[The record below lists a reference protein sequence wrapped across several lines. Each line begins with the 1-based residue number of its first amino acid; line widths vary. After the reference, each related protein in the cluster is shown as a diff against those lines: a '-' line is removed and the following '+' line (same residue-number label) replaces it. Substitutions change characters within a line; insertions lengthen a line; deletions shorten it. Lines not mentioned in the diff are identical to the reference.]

1 MKKLIFLTLFI
12 LLSVVGYSQVPT
24 PISVGNLTTNVC
36 LGTVKVYGDQPI
48 DPAANYT
55 FSVTGGETINLITSG
70 DQAEITWD
78 IAGTYVVTLT
88 KTLNGCITTMSTTVN
103 VTNSSSGTITP
114 QTVCEGSGLTPLAG
128 VNLGTGVTYSGV
140 GVSGTDFDAIG
151 LAPGTY
157 NITST
162 GTDAQGCPVNST
174 GTITITPLPTI
185 ILNSN

>member
-1 MKKLIFLTLFI
+1 MMFT
-12 LLSVVGYSQVPT
+12 LLSIVGYSQVPT

-48 DPAANYT
+48 DPAATYV

-78 IAGTYVVTLT
+78 ITGTFVVTLT
-88 KTLNGCITTMSTTVN
+88 KTLNGCVTTMSTTIN
-103 VTNSSSGTITP
+103 VTNNSSGTIDN
-114 QTVCEGSGLTPLAG
+114 QTVCEGSGVIPLTG
-128 VNLGTGVTYSGV
+128 VNLGTGVV
-140 GVSGTDFDAIG
+140 FSGTGVVGTTFNPVG

-162 GTDAQGCPVNST
+162 GTDAQGCIVNST
-174 GTITITPLPTI
+174 GIITITPLPTI